1 MNNELTEVDIKK
13 MQQEIDYRIL
23 ELRPQLIKDV
33 QFARSYGDLSE
44 NFEYKEAKRQKN
56 RNESR
61 IRYLQKMIRT
71 ATIVKPT
78 EGEGITLFDK
88 LTLRDEDGDEMAVQ
102 LVTTLRVNADKGLI
116 SPESPLGKALIGHKA
131 GDTVTVQVRE
141 DFSYEVT
148 VLTVEKGEDDESL
161 PIAQY

>member
-131 GDTVTVQVRE
+131 GDTVTVQVRD